1 MNIHKQPPNF
11 LDSERQII
19 GFLLSGNQDFSLIAN
34 IKEEWFYNKFLRYLF
49 NISLQLFKNNIEIDV
64 ISISQNCDKKM
75 LDQIGGLTSL
85 INLKDNFISKTNL
98 KYHIKQIKEAHK
110 KRLLIKECNNALES
124 LYTNKSSNEIIS
136 NIENLAINILDD
148 KEENKIFSPADLMK
162 LSIESIKEA
171 QKRGGKIKGFETG
184 LNLLDEA
191 LNGIQKKDLY
201 IIGARPSMGKTAF
214 AINICEA
221 LSEKCKVAFFSL
233 EMSAEKISNR
243 IISMLSFTKSDSL
256 AKGKLD
262 NKELNNIARTAQEF
276 NKKNNFYLFDE
287 SNLNMQQIK
296 ALCKNLKLKIG
307 GLDVIFIDHLGLI
320 NPDKAENRNLEI
332 SQITRQCKIIA
343 KELNI
348 AVVLLSQ
355 LSRLVEQRFDHRPM
369 LSDLRESGS
378 IEQDADTVMFLY
390 RDEYYNKDTENKN
403 VLEIN
408 IAKNRDGKTGKV
420 FLFCEMATQKIC
432 NLGYLK

>member
-1 MNIHKQPPNF
+1 MTIHKQPPNF

-19 GFLLSGNQDFSLIAN
+19 GFLLSGSQDFSLMTN
-34 IKEEWFYNKFLRYLF
+34 VKEEWFYNNFLKYLF
-49 NISLQLFKNNIEIDV
+49 KICMQLFKNNIEIDV

-85 INLKDNFISKTNL
+85 INLKDSFISKTNL
-98 KYHIKQIKEAHK
+98 KYHLKQIKEAYN
-110 KRLLIKECNNALES
+110 KRVLINECQNALEN
-124 LYTNKSSNEIIS
+124 LYNNKNSIEIITNFE
-136 NIENLAINILDD
+136 NIATNILDD
-148 KEENKIFSPADLMK
+148 KEENKIFSPTDLMK

-184 LNLLDEA
+184 LNLLDET

-243 IISMLSFTKSDSL
+243 LISMLTFTKSDTLS
-256 AKGKLD
+256 KGKLD
-262 NKELNNIARTAQEF
+262 NAELTKIAKTAQEF
-276 NKKNNFYLFDE
+276 NKKSNFYLFDE

-320 NPDKAENRNLEI
+320 KPDKAENRNLEI
-332 SQITRQCKIIA
+332 SQITRQCKILA
-343 KELNI
+343 KELNV

-378 IEQDADTVMFLY
+378 IEQDADTVIFLY
-390 RDEYYNKDTENKN
+390 RDEYYNKETEKKN
-403 VLEIN
+403 TLEVN
-408 IAKNRDGKTGKV
+408 IAKNRDGKTGKIY
-420 FLFCEMATQKIC
+420 LFCEMATQKIC
-432 NLGYLK
+432 NLDHLK